1 MEEIKKFAEEVA
13 AQIKDYLPSTFNTAK
28 VEVAE
33 VRKGRKLCTQLSVF
47 KNAEGSSSAALSI
60 PLEAYYSSMS
70 PTETAIKIA
79 KVILDCDGETD
90 RMNSV
95 IKILTDYKSV
105 QSKIFIRLYS
115 TEPAIAPDLPH
126 QPVANDLAA
135 VCYVDLGNETETGYT
150 VNVTNAMLKK
160 WNKDFESVFADAQTN
175 MITCYTYDSMYEIL
189 KSIAVKMFP
198 EEIAEEM
205 FEDTKNAPW
214 RILSNKDKV
223 LGAGM
228 LAVPA
233 VLEKVFGDKPHL
245 ILPSSSHEVI
255 AMPVGII
262 TPNAAKDMVVEV
274 NAEIVAPEEQ
284 LSDSVYLYK
293 DGKIIKYV

>member
-126 QPVANDLAA
+126 QTVANDLAG
-135 VCYVDLGNETETGYT
+135 L
-150 VNVTNAMLKK
+150 
-160 WNKDFESVFADAQTN
+160 
-175 MITCYTYDSMYEIL
+175 
-189 KSIAVKMFP
+189 P
-198 EEIAEEM
+198 
-205 FEDTKNAPW
+205 AP
-214 RILSNKDKV
+214 
-223 LGAGM
+223 
-228 LAVPA
+228 PA
-233 VLEKVFGDKPHL
+233 
-245 ILPSSSHEVI
+245 
-255 AMPVGII
+255 
-262 TPNAAKDMVVEV
+262 
-274 NAEIVAPEEQ
+274 
-284 LSDSVYLYK
+284 SD
-293 DGKIIKYV
+293 